1 MGSLGRAVASAA
13 LAVLMLL
20 GGAVSAT
27 ADEPGVE
34 PADLADLFPVTTEVE
49 VGPQLPADLPAL
61 ASLAVAKS
69 KAQSVSTMATGCWT
83 QRWTWSPK
91 SAAGTVLY
99 TYYHVGYWCASGT
112 RVTAARVA
120 SAGGETRTPG
130 WQYHGTVDRGAGVV
144 SNQGRS
150 FTQHKFTLRAG
161 GIEVQS
167 PLQCARVKGAATGGS
182 SSDGTCGIY

>member
-1 MGSLGRAVASAA
+1 MRSLGRVTASAV

-20 GGAVSAT
+20 GGAVAAT
-27 ADEPGVE
+27 ADEPDAD
-34 PADLADLFPVTTEVE
+34 PADLADLLPVTTEVE

-61 ASLAVAKS
+61 TSLAVAKGG
-69 KAQSVSTMATGCWT
+69 AQTVSPMATGCWT
-83 QRWTWSPK
+83 QRWTWRPR

-130 WQYHGTVDRGAGVV
+130 WQYRGIVDRGAGVV

-167 PLQCARVKGAATGGS
+167 PLQCARVRGAASGGS